1 MEEAKKKGV
10 YRVVYD
16 SVNKKWNIKKD
27 GAERIIDS
35 RKTKEEAL
43 ARAKVLSENQNQK
56 FVVYKKDG
64 KFQKKKNLKSYGNNK
79 S

>member
-1 MEEAKKKGV
+1 MEDNGRKGV

-16 SVNKKWNIKKD
+16 SVNKKWNIKRD

-43 ARAKVLSENQNQK
+43 ERARILSENQNLK

-64 KFQKKKNLKSYGNNK
+64 KFQKKR
-79 S
+79 